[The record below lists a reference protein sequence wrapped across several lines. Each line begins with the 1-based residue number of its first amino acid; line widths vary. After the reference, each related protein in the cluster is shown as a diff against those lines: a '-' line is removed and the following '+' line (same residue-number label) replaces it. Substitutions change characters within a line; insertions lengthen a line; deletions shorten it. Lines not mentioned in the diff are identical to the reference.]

1 MFTILR
7 CLPFAR
13 CLQDFLFLE
22 QETPPMLGQ
31 IVIAGGN
38 IFIVALDEFFF
49 FFRSRVRIMRQPV
62 GVLYAYQDK
71 GFDSAGKNCF
81 C

>member
-1 MFTILR
+1 MFTILH
-7 CLPFAR
+7 CLPFSR
-13 CLQDFLFLE
+13 CLRDFLFLE
-22 QETPPMLGQ
+22 QETPPVLWQ

-38 IFIVALDEFFF
+38 IFTVVLDEY

-71 GFDSAGKNCF
+71 GSDSTGKNCF